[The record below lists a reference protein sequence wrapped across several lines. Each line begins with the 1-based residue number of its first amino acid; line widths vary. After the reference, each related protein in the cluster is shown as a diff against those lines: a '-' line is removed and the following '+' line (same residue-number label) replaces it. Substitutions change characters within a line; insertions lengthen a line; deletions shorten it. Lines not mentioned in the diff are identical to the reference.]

1 MTSNAIEAW
10 QGRALPVPA
19 SLRYTS
25 TPRRPY
31 PVPVSLVGD
40 GYDEASPP
48 AELLLP
54 RRLQPR
60 LAVGFSDET
69 RGGMRDI
76 DRALPG
82 WTTRLIFGATF
93 GRLAFIGALVL
104 LFLMVL
110 ERNLAFSA
118 IQSRLATI
126 SRYDDVGYLLD
137 AMRRLNFD
145 MASGTFLS
153 NFLAHPPHAPVSTL
167 TAMLGF
173 SLFGNDVSSAYF
185 ANGGFLA
192 IFVAVLASVSRP
204 LRDVSLRLLFVA
216 IFLFLPASHAM
227 VTEFRPDMVAG
238 LVFALALA
246 AIVSVDLETASL
258 RRRLGIAALAVLAT
272 LVKPS
277 GAVLIIPGLGV
288 AFGLTILMQARWK
301 QVPILTM
308 ARPAIAPMLAYAAM
322 LAPFALI
329 WGPQTIAYIY
339 QALIGNSDVWR
350 TEGSAFYHWTYHLF
364 GRGGHIALGPF
375 SWLGAAIVALDVA
388 RLRKAGASRERTTA
402 YTFYLVL
409 AVLYA
414 AMALSN
420 EKTPF
425 QGSLFYLPFALAV
438 ALASVRLLVALK
450 ASALRPGLP
459 AGLMVATLLLMVM
472 IQPIAS
478 SYTALPGFAGQLPP
492 LLASVTDRTAE
503 LVSHSA
509 GTCGHQPILVST
521 NPDPIAPEAVL
532 LDLAARGIEID
543 YRTTYMARDQGEVDA
558 WIREGDLVLVPDP
571 AMVGLNGWLPGSA
584 FGAATLAKLREE
596 PGWSVEK
603 MGDLEGS
610 PLWLFVRK
618 GCLSPA

>member
-1 MTSNAIEAW
+1 MTSNALEAW

-19 SLRYTS
+19 SFRPPS
-25 TPRRPY
+25 ISRRPY

-40 GYDEASPP
+40 GYDEVSARVALP
-48 AELLLP
+48 LP
-54 RRLQPR
+54 RGMQPK
-60 LAVGFSDET
+60 LATGFSDEA
-69 RGGMRDI
+69 GDGMRDF

-82 WTTRLIFGATF
+82 WITRLIFGATLRRVVF
-93 GRLAFIGALVL
+93 FGALVL
-104 LFLMVL
+104 LFVL
-110 ERNLAFSA
+110 VLQRNLDFSA

-153 NFLAHPPHAPVSTL
+153 NFLTHPPHAPVSTL

-173 SLFGNDVSSAYF
+173 TLFGNDVSSPYF

-192 IFVAVLASVSRP
+192 IFVAVLAYVSRP

-216 IFLFLPASHAM
+216 IFLFLPVSHAL
-227 VTEFRPDMVAG
+227 VTEFRPDMAAG
-238 LVFALALA
+238 LVFAIALA

-272 LVKPS
+272 IVKPS

-288 AFGLTILMQARWK
+288 AFGLTILMQAREK
-301 QVPILTM
+301 RVPLLTM

-322 LAPFALI
+322 LAPFAII

-364 GRGGHIALGPF
+364 GRGGHVALGPF

-388 RLRKAGASRERTTA
+388 RLRKAGVSRERTTA

-420 EKTPF
+420 EKTVF

-450 ASALRPGLP
+450 AATFRPGLP
-459 AGLMVATLLLMVM
+459 AGLMVATLLLLVM

-478 SYTALPGFAGQLPP
+478 SYTAIPGFARQLPP
-492 LLASVTDRTAE
+492 LLASVADRTAE

-532 LDLAARGIEID
+532 LDLAGRGIGLD
-543 YRTTYMARDQGEVDA
+543 YRTTYLARDQGDVDA
-558 WIREGDLVLVPDP
+558 TIREGDLVLIPDP
-571 AMVGLNGWLPGSA
+571 GMVGLNGWLPGSA

-596 PGWSVEK
+596 PGWSAEK
-603 MGDLEGS
+603 MGELEGA

-618 GCLSPA
+618 GCLSAA